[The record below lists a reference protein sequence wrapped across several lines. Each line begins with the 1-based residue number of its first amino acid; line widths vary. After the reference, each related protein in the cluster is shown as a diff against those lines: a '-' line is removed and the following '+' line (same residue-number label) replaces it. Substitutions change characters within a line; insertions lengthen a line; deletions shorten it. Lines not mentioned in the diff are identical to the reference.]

1 MRQAL
6 DTVRGANSTAGIG
19 TPSTARSARQ
29 AVLRHAAAAE
39 SSMANLRQSASGSA
53 SASAVLAD
61 LEAHLKSAKEKQARW
76 HSVADSSGG
85 WRHTNFGYKSTPDW
99 VHANVLTD
107 ELRMIEHDVTHGEV
121 AEAVRSTDR
130 LRRELHELRERAR
143 TTEGELQQQLAE
155 VTHQAWRAREEL
167 ASCERSLR
175 GKQEEASRLGS
186 ALAAEEA
193 RRAVVEK
200 QRLELRHEREA
211 AQQEASV
218 ASARR
223 EEVEAQL
230 RESER
235 EVRALREAAALA
247 ESSFAERQESQR
259 ARLAQQQASSVA
271 ELAAS
276 AEERRRLEAHLSEV
290 QRALASEA
298 AERGAEFSR
307 QEERLINFE
316 QVLQSERH
324 AFELARDAAARA
336 EGTIEKLHDEL
347 ASAQVAGREASVRAD
362 MVEAQLAI
370 LQRELEASRH
380 TTERLERSL
389 EKSTREAEVAK
400 AAALERLKSMDAE
413 LRSAVHER
421 DAVALDAQRAIEA
434 AMAEK
439 KWAVDVAVAEKQ
451 RAVDTAAV
459 EVARAAK
466 AEQQLREAR
475 EKAELLLREASAH
488 AEAVRAKLE
497 ADALADQQAAQKK
510 IAELEKR
517 LSRQVAELERLGV
530 EHGAAVSAR
539 VTAELALAAKERSIA
554 ARLHRMGE
562 VRARAAALPVPP
574 PPVAEDRLSVEM
586 TSALSPTR
594 KAERIAERF
603 KQETAAG
610 SRMGVV
616 PGSRLGV
623 VPGSRLG
630 GRAVAEAAAAAEAA
644 VRASSAARVAFLL
657 RRSDAPAEMTAVAA
671 AEDAHPPGSP
681 LAQFEEIVAQATSS
695 EASARAEASRLRELL
710 TEADHSLRL
719 LWGAVIQGAGDSI
732 KSMVPTFATQ
742 LHGRDL
748 AQLASSPTDASWTS
762 LLDPAAS
769 SSAVMSVWPTL
780 PTPRPTR
787 GRMEPRGMEPPSLS
801 SPTQPTLLLSPL
813 SAAQRA
819 AEAAESNEIVPVP
832 ALRVRTVA
840 TTRAVWL
847 ARQQVLAIAV
857 QKALGTAREELEGQL
872 LSTELMEVELRQK
885 VHNVHRNAVQRRLR
899 DCLFVLHRWW
909 ANVVA
914 LDTARHAA
922 AIPPL
927 QAALATAHD
936 ELELAMR
943 QVDAAAAEAQ
953 KSEAIH
959 GWLTQKASALQLEV
973 SSIEHE
979 ANAQV
984 AAEKHKAQASADA
997 LVAQAEA
1004 AVAEVRRHLL
1014 ETEERLARS
1023 DRELRATREAADA
1036 AAMAAVERGSL
1047 QHAEHGKTSAALRAA
1062 LAECG
1067 DLDAQLAASHLAL
1080 ETALN
1085 EKAAAERTASSE
1097 IANLEMQLVE
1107 VRRAL

>member
-336 EGTIEKLHDEL
+336 EGTIQKLHDEL

-362 MVEAQLAI
+362 MVEAQLAS

-497 ADALADQQAAQKK
+497 ADALADQQVAQKK
-510 IAELEKR
+510 IGELEKR

-562 VRARAAALPVPP
+562 VRARAAALPAPPP

-616 PGSRLGV
+616 PGSRLG
-623 VPGSRLG
+623 

-657 RRSDAPAEMTAVAA
+657 RRSDAPDEMTAVAA

-780 PTPRPTR
+780 PTPL
-787 GRMEPRGMEPPSLS
+787 GRMEPRGMEPRGIEPPSLA
-801 SPTQPTLLLSPL
+801 SPTQPTSLLSPL

-984 AAEKHKAQASADA
+984 ATEKHKAQASADA

-1036 AAMAAVERGSL
+1036 AAVAAAERGSL

>member
-1 MRQAL
+1 
-6 DTVRGANSTAGIG
+6 
-19 TPSTARSARQ
+19 
-29 AVLRHAAAAE
+29 
-39 SSMANLRQSASGSA
+39 MANLRQSASGSA

-336 EGTIEKLHDEL
+336 EGTIQKLHDEL

-510 IAELEKR
+510 IGELEKR
-517 LSRQVAELERLGV
+517 ISRQVAELERLGV

-562 VRARAAALPVPP
+562 VRARAAALPAPPP

-616 PGSRLGV
+616 PGSRLG
-623 VPGSRLG
+623 

-644 VRASSAARVAFLL
+644 VRASSAARVSFLL
-657 RRSDAPAEMTAVAA
+657 RRSDAPDVTEMTAVAA
-671 AEDAHPPGSP
+671 AEDANPPGSP

-732 KSMVPTFATQ
+732 KSMVPTFANQ

-780 PTPRPTR
+780 PVPLPTL
-787 GRMEPRGMEPPSLS
+787 GRMEPRGLEPPSLA

-1036 AAMAAVERGSL
+1036 AAVAAAERGSL

>member
-1 MRQAL
+1 
-6 DTVRGANSTAGIG
+6 
-19 TPSTARSARQ
+19 
-29 AVLRHAAAAE
+29 
-39 SSMANLRQSASGSA
+39 MANLRQSASGSA

-510 IAELEKR
+510 IGELEKR

-562 VRARAAALPVPP
+562 VRARAAALPAPPP

-616 PGSRLGV
+616 PGSRLG
-623 VPGSRLG
+623 

-657 RRSDAPAEMTAVAA
+657 RRSDAPDVTEMTAVAA

-780 PTPRPTR
+780 PAPL
-787 GRMEPRGMEPPSLS
+787 GRMEPRGLEPPSLS
-801 SPTQPTLLLSPL
+801 SPTQPTSLLSPL

-847 ARQQVLAIAV
+847 ARQQVLAVAV

-997 LVAQAEA
+997 QIAQAEA

-1036 AAMAAVERGSL
+1036 AAVAAVERGSL

>member
-336 EGTIEKLHDEL
+336 EGTIQKLHDEL

-510 IAELEKR
+510 IGELEKR
-517 LSRQVAELERLGV
+517 LSRQFAELERLGV

-562 VRARAAALPVPP
+562 VRARAAALPAPPP

-616 PGSRLGV
+616 PGSRLG
-623 VPGSRLG
+623 

-644 VRASSAARVAFLL
+644 VRASSAARVSFLL
-657 RRSDAPAEMTAVAA
+657 RRSDAPDVTEMTAVAA
-671 AEDAHPPGSP
+671 AEDARPPGSP

-780 PTPRPTR
+780 PVPLPTL
-787 GRMEPRGMEPPSLS
+787 GRMEPRGLEPPSLA

-984 AAEKHKAQASADA
+984 AAEKHKVQASADA
-997 LVAQAEA
+997 QVAQAEA

-1036 AAMAAVERGSL
+1036 AAVAAVERGSL

>member
-1 MRQAL
+1 
-6 DTVRGANSTAGIG
+6 
-19 TPSTARSARQ
+19 
-29 AVLRHAAAAE
+29 
-39 SSMANLRQSASGSA
+39 MANLCQSASGSA
-53 SASAVLAD
+53 SASAVIAD

-76 HSVADSSGG
+76 HSVTDSSGG

-99 VHANVLTD
+99 VHVHVLTD

-121 AEAVRSTDR
+121 AEAVRSTDQ

-143 TTEGELQQQLAE
+143 TTEGKLQQQLAE

-186 ALAAEEA
+186 ALAVEEA

-200 QRLELRHEREA
+200 QMLELRHEREA
-211 AQQEASV
+211 AQQQGGL

-259 ARLAQQQASSVA
+259 ARLAQQQAASVA

-276 AEERRRLEAHLSEV
+276 AEERRRLESHLNEV

-307 QEERLINFE
+307 QEERLINLE

-336 EGTIEKLHDEL
+336 EGTIETLHDEL
-347 ASAQVAGREASVRAD
+347 ASVQVAGREASVRAE
-362 MVEAQLAI
+362 MVQAQLAN

-400 AAALERLKSMDAE
+400 TAALERLRTVEGE

-434 AMAEK
+434 AMTEK
-439 KWAVDVAVAEKQ
+439 KWAVDLAVAEKQ

-459 EVARAAK
+459 EVVRAAK
-466 AEQQLREAR
+466 AEQLLREAR
-475 EKAELLLREASAH
+475 EQ
-488 AEAVRAKLE
+488 AEAERGRLE
-497 ADALADQQAAQKK
+497 AAALADQQAAQKK
-510 IAELEKR
+510 NAELEKR
-517 LSRQVAELERLGV
+517 LSRQAAELERLTV

-539 VTAELALAAKERSIA
+539 VTAELAFSAKERSIA

-562 VRARAAALPVPP
+562 VRARAAALPAP
-574 PPVAEDRLSVEM
+574 PPVAEDRLSVEL

-610 SRMGVV
+610 CLRG
-616 PGSRLGV
+616 
-623 VPGSRLG
+623 LG

-644 VRASSAARVAFLL
+644 VRASRSVAAEASSASSAARVASLL
-657 RRSDAPAEMTAVAA
+657 RRSDALDRGTVMTAVAVA
-671 AEDAHPPGSP
+671 VDTPPPGSP
-681 LAQFEEIVAQATSS
+681 LAQLEEIVAQATSS

-710 TEADHSLRL
+710 TEADHSLRM
-719 LWGAVIQGAGDSI
+719 LWGAVTQGAGDSI
-732 KSMVPTFATQ
+732 MSMVPTFATQ
-742 LHGRDL
+742 LHGCDL
-748 AQLASSPTDASWTS
+748 ARLASSPTDASWTP

-769 SSAVMSVWPTL
+769 TSAAMSAGLTLPAPLPTL
-780 PTPRPTR
+780 GHNVPM
-787 GRMEPRGMEPPSLS
+787 GMEPRSMEPRSMEKNSMEPPSLS
-801 SPTQPTLLLSPL
+801 SRLASTQPASLLSPL

-819 AEAAESNEIVPVP
+819 AERAEMEGSIVPVPAPP
-832 ALRVRTVA
+832 ALRVRTVV
-840 TTRAVWL
+840 TTRAVWA
-847 ARQQVLAIAV
+847 ARQQVLAVAI
-857 QKALGTAREELEGQL
+857 QKALGTAREELESQL
-872 LSTELMEVELRQK
+872 LTTELMEVELRQK

-909 ANVVA
+909 ANVIA

-936 ELELAMR
+936 ELELALR

-959 GWLTQKASALQLEV
+959 SWLTQKASALQLEV
-973 SSIEHE
+973 STIEHE
-979 ANAQV
+979 ANAQIEL
-984 AAEKHKAQASADA
+984 EKQKAQASADA

-1004 AVAEVRRHLL
+1004 AVVEVRRHLL
-1014 ETEERLARS
+1014 ETEERL
-1023 DRELRATREAADA
+1023 
-1036 AAMAAVERGSL
+1036 
-1047 QHAEHGKTSAALRAA
+1047 
-1062 LAECG
+1062 EC
-1067 DLDAQLAASHLAL
+1067 
-1080 ETALN
+1080 N
-1085 EKAAAERTASSE
+1085 
-1097 IANLEMQLVE
+1097 
-1107 VRRAL
+1107 

>member
-1 MRQAL
+1 MSTSGTLHDGTLPMRQAL
-6 DTVRGANSTAGIG
+6 DNVRGANSTAGIG

-39 SSMANLRQSASGSA
+39 SSMANLCQSASGSA
-53 SASAVLAD
+53 SASAVIAD

-76 HSVADSSGG
+76 HSVTDSSGG

-99 VHANVLTD
+99 VHVHVLTD

-121 AEAVRSTDR
+121 AEAVRSTDQ

-143 TTEGELQQQLAE
+143 TTEGKLQQQLAE

-175 GKQEEASRLGS
+175 GKQEEANRLGS
-186 ALAAEEA
+186 ALAVEEA

-200 QRLELRHEREA
+200 QMLELRHEREA
-211 AQQEASV
+211 AQQQGGV

-247 ESSFAERQESQR
+247 ESSFAERQENQR
-259 ARLAQQQASSVA
+259 ARLAQQQAASVA

-276 AEERRRLEAHLSEV
+276 AEERRRLESHLNEV

-307 QEERLINFE
+307 QEERLINLE

-347 ASAQVAGREASVRAD
+347 ASVQVAGREASVRAE
-362 MVEAQLAI
+362 MVQAQLAN

-400 AAALERLKSMDAE
+400 TAALERLRTVEGE

-434 AMAEK
+434 AMTEK
-439 KWAVDVAVAEKQ
+439 KWAVDLAVAEKQ

-459 EVARAAK
+459 EVVRAAK
-466 AEQQLREAR
+466 AEQLLREAR
-475 EKAELLLREASAH
+475 EQ
-488 AEAVRAKLE
+488 AEAERGKLE
-497 ADALADQQAAQKK
+497 AAALADQQAAQKK
-510 IAELEKR
+510 NAELEKR
-517 LSRQVAELERLGV
+517 LSRQAAELERLTV

-539 VTAELALAAKERSIA
+539 VTAELAFSAKERSIA

-562 VRARAAALPVPP
+562 VRARAAALPAP
-574 PPVAEDRLSVEM
+574 PPVAEDRLSVEL

-610 SRMGVV
+610 SLRGVGQSS
-616 PGSRLGV
+616 PTGLRG
-623 VPGSRLG
+623 LG

-644 VRASSAARVAFLL
+644 VRASRSVAAEASSASSAARVASLL
-657 RRSDAPAEMTAVAA
+657 RRSDALDRGTIMTAVA
-671 AEDAHPPGSP
+671 DTPPPGSP
-681 LAQFEEIVAQATSS
+681 LAQLEEIVAQATSS

-710 TEADHSLRL
+710 TEADHSLRM

-732 KSMVPTFATQ
+732 MSMVPTFATQ

-748 AQLASSPTDASWTS
+748 ARLASSPTDASWTP

-769 SSAVMSVWPTL
+769 TSTAMSAGLTLPAPLPTL
-780 PTPRPTR
+780 GHNVPM
-787 GRMEPRGMEPPSLS
+787 GMEPRSMEPRSMEPHSMEPPSLS
-801 SPTQPTLLLSPL
+801 SRLASTQPASLLSPL

-819 AEAAESNEIVPVP
+819 AERAEMEGSIVPVTAPP
-832 ALRVRTVA
+832 ALRVRTVV
-840 TTRAVWL
+840 TTRAVWA
-847 ARQQVLAIAV
+847 ARQQVLAVAI
-857 QKALGTAREELEGQL
+857 QKALGTAREELESQL
-872 LSTELMEVELRQK
+872 LTTELMEVELRQK

-909 ANVVA
+909 ANVIA

-936 ELELAMR
+936 ELELALR

-959 GWLTQKASALQLEV
+959 SWLTQKASALQLEV
-973 SSIEHE
+973 STIEHE
-979 ANAQV
+979 ANAQIELES
-984 AAEKHKAQASADA
+984 ATDCMLIAS
-997 LVAQAEA
+997 LI
-1004 AVAEVRRHLL
+1004 R
-1014 ETEERLARS
+1014 
-1023 DRELRATREAADA
+1023 
-1036 AAMAAVERGSL
+1036 
-1047 QHAEHGKTSAALRAA
+1047 
-1062 LAECG
+1062 
-1067 DLDAQLAASHLAL
+1067 
-1080 ETALN
+1080 
-1085 EKAAAERTASSE
+1085 
-1097 IANLEMQLVE
+1097 
-1107 VRRAL
+1107 

>member
-1 MRQAL
+1 
-6 DTVRGANSTAGIG
+6 
-19 TPSTARSARQ
+19 
-29 AVLRHAAAAE
+29 
-39 SSMANLRQSASGSA
+39 
-53 SASAVLAD
+53 
-61 LEAHLKSAKEKQARW
+61 
-76 HSVADSSGG
+76 
-85 WRHTNFGYKSTPDW
+85 
-99 VHANVLTD
+99 
-107 ELRMIEHDVTHGEV
+107 
-121 AEAVRSTDR
+121 
-130 LRRELHELRERAR
+130 
-143 TTEGELQQQLAE
+143 
-155 VTHQAWRAREEL
+155 
-167 ASCERSLR
+167 
-175 GKQEEASRLGS
+175 
-186 ALAAEEA
+186 
-193 RRAVVEK
+193 
-200 QRLELRHEREA
+200 
-211 AQQEASV
+211 
-218 ASARR
+218 
-223 EEVEAQL
+223 
-230 RESER
+230 
-235 EVRALREAAALA
+235 
-247 ESSFAERQESQR
+247 
-259 ARLAQQQASSVA
+259 
-271 ELAAS
+271 
-276 AEERRRLEAHLSEV
+276 
-290 QRALASEA
+290 
-298 AERGAEFSR
+298 
-307 QEERLINFE
+307 
-316 QVLQSERH
+316 
-324 AFELARDAAARA
+324 
-336 EGTIEKLHDEL
+336 
-347 ASAQVAGREASVRAD
+347 
-362 MVEAQLAI
+362 
-370 LQRELEASRH
+370 
-380 TTERLERSL
+380 
-389 EKSTREAEVAK
+389 
-400 AAALERLKSMDAE
+400 MDAE

-497 ADALADQQAAQKK
+497 ADALADQQVAQKK
-510 IAELEKR
+510 IGELEKR
-517 LSRQVAELERLGV
+517 ISRQVAELERLGV

-562 VRARAAALPVPP
+562 VRARAAALPAPPP

-657 RRSDAPAEMTAVAA
+657 RRSDAPDEMTAVAA

-769 SSAVMSVWPTL
+769 SSAVMSAWTTL
-780 PTPRPTR
+780 PTPLPTL
-787 GRMEPRGMEPPSLS
+787 GRMEPRGFEPPSLA

-1036 AAMAAVERGSL
+1036 AAVAAVERGSL

>member
-1 MRQAL
+1 MSTSGTLHDGTLPMRQAL
-6 DTVRGANSTAGIG
+6 DNVRGANSTAGIG

-39 SSMANLRQSASGSA
+39 SSMANLCQSASGSA
-53 SASAVLAD
+53 SASAVIAD

-76 HSVADSSGG
+76 HSVTDSSGG

-99 VHANVLTD
+99 VHVHVLTD

-121 AEAVRSTDR
+121 AEAVRSTDQ

-143 TTEGELQQQLAE
+143 TTEGKLQQQLAE

-186 ALAAEEA
+186 ALAVEEA

-200 QRLELRHEREA
+200 QMLELRHEREA
-211 AQQEASV
+211 AQQQGGV

-259 ARLAQQQASSVA
+259 ARLAQQQAASVA

-276 AEERRRLEAHLSEV
+276 AEERRRLESHLNEV

-307 QEERLINFE
+307 QEERLINLE

-336 EGTIEKLHDEL
+336 EGTIETLHDEL
-347 ASAQVAGREASVRAD
+347 ASVQVAGREASVRAE
-362 MVEAQLAI
+362 MVQAQLAN

-400 AAALERLKSMDAE
+400 TAALERLRTVEGE

-434 AMAEK
+434 AMTEK
-439 KWAVDVAVAEKQ
+439 KWAVDLAVAEKQ

-459 EVARAAK
+459 EVVRAAK
-466 AEQQLREAR
+466 AEQLLREAR
-475 EKAELLLREASAH
+475 EQ
-488 AEAVRAKLE
+488 AEAERGKLE
-497 ADALADQQAAQKK
+497 AAALADQQAAQKK
-510 IAELEKR
+510 NAELEKR
-517 LSRQVAELERLGV
+517 LSRQAAELERLTV

-539 VTAELALAAKERSIA
+539 VTAELAFSAKERSIA

-562 VRARAAALPVPP
+562 VRARAAALPAP
-574 PPVAEDRLSVEM
+574 PPVAEDRLSVEL

-610 SRMGVV
+610 SLRG
-616 PGSRLGV
+616 
-623 VPGSRLG
+623 LG

-644 VRASSAARVAFLL
+644 VRASRSVAAEASSASSAARVASLL
-657 RRSDAPAEMTAVAA
+657 RRSDALDRGTIMTAVA
-671 AEDAHPPGSP
+671 DTPPPGSP
-681 LAQFEEIVAQATSS
+681 LAQLEEIVAQATSS

-710 TEADHSLRL
+710 TEADHSLRM

-732 KSMVPTFATQ
+732 MSMVPTFATQ

-748 AQLASSPTDASWTS
+748 ARLASSPTDASWTP

-769 SSAVMSVWPTL
+769 TSTAMSAGLTLPAPLPTL
-780 PTPRPTR
+780 GHNVPM
-787 GRMEPRGMEPPSLS
+787 GMEPRSMEPRSMEPHSMEPPSLS
-801 SPTQPTLLLSPL
+801 SRLASTQPASLLSPL

-819 AEAAESNEIVPVP
+819 AERAEMEGSIVPVTAPP
-832 ALRVRTVA
+832 ALRVRTVV
-840 TTRAVWL
+840 TTRAVWA
-847 ARQQVLAIAV
+847 ARQQVLAVAI
-857 QKALGTAREELEGQL
+857 QKALGTAREELESQL
-872 LSTELMEVELRQK
+872 LTTELMEVELRQK

-909 ANVVA
+909 ANVIA

-936 ELELAMR
+936 ELELALR

-959 GWLTQKASALQLEV
+959 SWLTQKASALQLEV
-973 SSIEHE
+973 STIEHE
-979 ANAQV
+979 ANAQIELES
-984 AAEKHKAQASADA
+984 ATDCMLIAS
-997 LVAQAEA
+997 LI
-1004 AVAEVRRHLL
+1004 R
-1014 ETEERLARS
+1014 
-1023 DRELRATREAADA
+1023 
-1036 AAMAAVERGSL
+1036 
-1047 QHAEHGKTSAALRAA
+1047 
-1062 LAECG
+1062 
-1067 DLDAQLAASHLAL
+1067 
-1080 ETALN
+1080 
-1085 EKAAAERTASSE
+1085 
-1097 IANLEMQLVE
+1097 
-1107 VRRAL
+1107 

>member
-1 MRQAL
+1 
-6 DTVRGANSTAGIG
+6 
-19 TPSTARSARQ
+19 
-29 AVLRHAAAAE
+29 
-39 SSMANLRQSASGSA
+39 MANLRQSASGSA

-336 EGTIEKLHDEL
+336 EGTIQKLHDEL

-510 IAELEKR
+510 IGELEKR

-562 VRARAAALPVPP
+562 VRARAAALPAPPP

-616 PGSRLGV
+616 PGSRLG
-623 VPGSRLG
+623 

-644 VRASSAARVAFLL
+644 VRASSAARVSFLL
-657 RRSDAPAEMTAVAA
+657 RRSDAPDVTEMTAVAA
-671 AEDAHPPGSP
+671 AEDANPPGSP

-732 KSMVPTFATQ
+732 KSMVPTFASQ

-780 PTPRPTR
+780 PAPL
-787 GRMEPRGMEPPSLS
+787 GRMEPRGMEPRGMEPRGMEPRGMEPRGIEPPSLS

-1036 AAMAAVERGSL
+1036 AAVAAAERGSL

>member
-1 MRQAL
+1 
-6 DTVRGANSTAGIG
+6 
-19 TPSTARSARQ
+19 
-29 AVLRHAAAAE
+29 
-39 SSMANLRQSASGSA
+39 MANLRQSASGSA

-336 EGTIEKLHDEL
+336 EGTIQKLHDEL

-362 MVEAQLAI
+362 MVEAQLAS

-497 ADALADQQAAQKK
+497 ADALADQQVAQKK
-510 IAELEKR
+510 IGELEKR

-562 VRARAAALPVPP
+562 VRARAAALPAPPP

-616 PGSRLGV
+616 PGSRLG
-623 VPGSRLG
+623 

-657 RRSDAPAEMTAVAA
+657 RRSDAPDEMTAVAA

-780 PTPRPTR
+780 PTPL
-787 GRMEPRGMEPPSLS
+787 GRMEPRGMEPRGIEPPSLA
-801 SPTQPTLLLSPL
+801 SPTQPTSLLSPL

-984 AAEKHKAQASADA
+984 ATEKHKAQASADA

-1036 AAMAAVERGSL
+1036 AAVAAAERGSL

>member
-1 MRQAL
+1 
-6 DTVRGANSTAGIG
+6 
-19 TPSTARSARQ
+19 
-29 AVLRHAAAAE
+29 
-39 SSMANLRQSASGSA
+39 MANLRQSASGSA

-336 EGTIEKLHDEL
+336 EGTIQKLHDEL

-362 MVEAQLAI
+362 MVEAQLAS

-459 EVARAAK
+459 DVARAAK

-510 IAELEKR
+510 IGELEKR
-517 LSRQVAELERLGV
+517 ISRQVAELERLGV

-562 VRARAAALPVPP
+562 VRARAAALPAPPP

-616 PGSRLGV
+616 PGSRLG
-623 VPGSRLG
+623 

-657 RRSDAPAEMTAVAA
+657 RRSDAPDEMTAVAA

-780 PTPRPTR
+780 PTPL
-787 GRMEPRGMEPPSLS
+787 GRMEPSLS
-801 SPTQPTLLLSPL
+801 SPTQPTSLLSPF

-1036 AAMAAVERGSL
+1036 AAVAAAERGSV

>member
-510 IAELEKR
+510 IGELEKR
-517 LSRQVAELERLGV
+517 ISRQVAELERLGV

-562 VRARAAALPVPP
+562 VRARAAALPAPPP

-616 PGSRLGV
+616 PGSRLG
-623 VPGSRLG
+623 

-644 VRASSAARVAFLL
+644 VRASSAARVSFLL
-657 RRSDAPAEMTAVAA
+657 RRSDAPDVTEMTAVAA

-732 KSMVPTFATQ
+732 KSMVPTFANQ

-780 PTPRPTR
+780 PVPLPTL
-787 GRMEPRGMEPPSLS
+787 GRMEPRGLEPPSLA

-997 LVAQAEA
+997 QIAQAEA

-1036 AAMAAVERGSL
+1036 AAVAAAERGSL

>member
-1 MRQAL
+1 
-6 DTVRGANSTAGIG
+6 
-19 TPSTARSARQ
+19 
-29 AVLRHAAAAE
+29 
-39 SSMANLRQSASGSA
+39 MANLRQSASGSA

-247 ESSFAERQESQR
+247 ESSFVERQESQR

-276 AEERRRLEAHLSEV
+276 AEERRRLESHLSEV

-362 MVEAQLAI
+362 MVQAQLAS

-466 AEQQLREAR
+466 AEQQLRETR
-475 EKAELLLREASAH
+475 EKAELMLREASAH
-488 AEAVRAKLE
+488 AEAVRGKLE

-510 IAELEKR
+510 IGELEKT

-562 VRARAAALPVPP
+562 VRARAAALPAPP

-586 TSALSPTR
+586 TRSRSVEKTSALSPTR

-603 KQETAAG
+603 KQETAA
-610 SRMGVV
+610 
-616 PGSRLGV
+616 GSRLGV

-657 RRSDAPAEMTAVAA
+657 RSDAPDRGTEMTAVAA

-732 KSMVPTFATQ
+732 KSLVPTFATQ

-769 SSAVMSVWPTL
+769 TSDVMNVWPTFPARL
-780 PTPRPTR
+780 PTLGHHMPR
-787 GRMEPRGMEPPSLS
+787 GMEPRGMEPPSLS
-801 SPTQPTLLLSPL
+801 SPTQPTSLLSPL

-819 AEAAESNEIVPVP
+819 AETAEIVPEIVPVP

-959 GWLTQKASALQLEV
+959 GWLSQKASALQLEV
-973 SSIEHE
+973 STIEHE
-979 ANAQV
+979 ANAQI

-1004 AVAEVRRHLL
+1004 AVAEVKRHLL

-1036 AAMAAVERGSL
+1036 AAVAAVERGSL

-1085 EKAAAERTASSE
+1085 EKAAAERSASSE

>member
-1 MRQAL
+1 
-6 DTVRGANSTAGIG
+6 
-19 TPSTARSARQ
+19 
-29 AVLRHAAAAE
+29 
-39 SSMANLRQSASGSA
+39 MANLRQSASGSA

-362 MVEAQLAI
+362 MVEAQLAS

-497 ADALADQQAAQKK
+497 ADALADQQVAQKK
-510 IAELEKR
+510 IGELEKR

-562 VRARAAALPVPP
+562 VRARAAALPAPPP

-616 PGSRLGV
+616 PGSRLG
-623 VPGSRLG
+623 

-657 RRSDAPAEMTAVAA
+657 RRSDAPDEMTAVAA

-732 KSMVPTFATQ
+732 KSMVPTFASQ

-780 PTPRPTR
+780 PTPL
-787 GRMEPRGMEPPSLS
+787 GRMEPRGMEPRGLEPPSLS
-801 SPTQPTLLLSPL
+801 SPTQPTSLLSPL

>member
-1 MRQAL
+1 
-6 DTVRGANSTAGIG
+6 
-19 TPSTARSARQ
+19 
-29 AVLRHAAAAE
+29 
-39 SSMANLRQSASGSA
+39 MANLRQSASGSA

-362 MVEAQLAI
+362 MVEAQLAS

-497 ADALADQQAAQKK
+497 ADALADQQVAQKK
-510 IAELEKR
+510 IGELEKR

-562 VRARAAALPVPP
+562 VRARAAALPAPPP

-616 PGSRLGV
+616 PGSRLG
-623 VPGSRLG
+623 

-657 RRSDAPAEMTAVAA
+657 RRSDAPDEMTAVAA

-732 KSMVPTFATQ
+732 KSMVPTFASQ

-780 PTPRPTR
+780 PTPL
-787 GRMEPRGMEPPSLS
+787 GRMEPRGMEPRGLEPPSLS
-801 SPTQPTLLLSPL
+801 SPTQPTSLLSPL

-899 DCLFVLHRWW
+899 DCLFVLQRWW

>member
-1 MRQAL
+1 MNSSGTLHDGTLPMRQAL
-6 DTVRGANSTAGIG
+6 DNVRGANSTAGIG

-39 SSMANLRQSASGSA
+39 SSMANLCQSASGSA
-53 SASAVLAD
+53 SASAVIAD

-76 HSVADSSGG
+76 HSVTDSSGG

-99 VHANVLTD
+99 VHVHVLTD

-121 AEAVRSTDR
+121 AEAVRSTDQ

-143 TTEGELQQQLAE
+143 TTEGKLQQQLAE

-186 ALAAEEA
+186 ALAVEEA

-200 QRLELRHEREA
+200 QMLELRHEREA
-211 AQQEASV
+211 AQQQGGV

-259 ARLAQQQASSVA
+259 ARLAQQQAASVA

-276 AEERRRLEAHLSEV
+276 AEERRRLESHLNEV

-307 QEERLINFE
+307 QEERLINLE

-336 EGTIEKLHDEL
+336 EGTIETLHDEL
-347 ASAQVAGREASVRAD
+347 ASVQVAGREASVRAE
-362 MVEAQLAI
+362 MVQAQLAN

-400 AAALERLKSMDAE
+400 TAALERLRTVEGE

-434 AMAEK
+434 AMTEK
-439 KWAVDVAVAEKQ
+439 KWAVDLAVAEKQ

-459 EVARAAK
+459 EVVRAAK
-466 AEQQLREAR
+466 AEQLLREAR
-475 EKAELLLREASAH
+475 EQ
-488 AEAVRAKLE
+488 AEAERGKLE
-497 ADALADQQAAQKK
+497 AAALADQQAAQKK
-510 IAELEKR
+510 NAELEKR
-517 LSRQVAELERLGV
+517 LSRQAAELERLTV

-539 VTAELALAAKERSIA
+539 VTAELAFSAKERSIA

-562 VRARAAALPVPP
+562 VRARAAALPAP
-574 PPVAEDRLSVEM
+574 PPVAEDRLSVEL

-610 SRMGVV
+610 SLRG
-616 PGSRLGV
+616 
-623 VPGSRLG
+623 LG

-644 VRASSAARVAFLL
+644 VRASRSVAAEASSASSAARVASLL
-657 RRSDAPAEMTAVAA
+657 RRSDALDRGTVMTAVAGA
-671 AEDAHPPGSP
+671 VDTPPPGSP
-681 LAQFEEIVAQATSS
+681 LAQLEEIVAQATSS

-710 TEADHSLRL
+710 TEADHSLRM
-719 LWGAVIQGAGDSI
+719 LWGAVTQGAGDSI
-732 KSMVPTFATQ
+732 MSMVPTFATQ

-748 AQLASSPTDASWTS
+748 ARLASSPTDASWTP

-769 SSAVMSVWPTL
+769 TSAAMSAGLTLPAPLPTL
-780 PTPRPTR
+780 GHNVPM
-787 GRMEPRGMEPPSLS
+787 GMEPRSMEPRSMEPRSMEPHSMEPRSMEPPSLS
-801 SPTQPTLLLSPL
+801 TRLASTQPASLLSPL

-819 AEAAESNEIVPVP
+819 AERAEMEGSIVPVPAPP
-832 ALRVRTVA
+832 ALRVRTVV
-840 TTRAVWL
+840 TTRAVWA
-847 ARQQVLAIAV
+847 ARQQVLAVAI
-857 QKALGTAREELEGQL
+857 QKALGTAREELESQL
-872 LSTELMEVELRQK
+872 LTTELMEVELRQK

-909 ANVVA
+909 ANVIA

-936 ELELAMR
+936 ELELALR

-959 GWLTQKASALQLEV
+959 SWLTQKASALQLEV
-973 SSIEHE
+973 STIEHE
-979 ANAQV
+979 ANAQIELES
-984 AAEKHKAQASADA
+984 ATDCMLIAS
-997 LVAQAEA
+997 LI
-1004 AVAEVRRHLL
+1004 R
-1014 ETEERLARS
+1014 
-1023 DRELRATREAADA
+1023 
-1036 AAMAAVERGSL
+1036 
-1047 QHAEHGKTSAALRAA
+1047 
-1062 LAECG
+1062 
-1067 DLDAQLAASHLAL
+1067 
-1080 ETALN
+1080 
-1085 EKAAAERTASSE
+1085 
-1097 IANLEMQLVE
+1097 
-1107 VRRAL
+1107 

>member
-1 MRQAL
+1 
-6 DTVRGANSTAGIG
+6 
-19 TPSTARSARQ
+19 
-29 AVLRHAAAAE
+29 
-39 SSMANLRQSASGSA
+39 MANLCQSASGSA
-53 SASAVLAD
+53 SASAVIAD

-76 HSVADSSGG
+76 HSVTDSSGG

-99 VHANVLTD
+99 VHVHVLTD

-121 AEAVRSTDR
+121 AEAVRSTDQ

-143 TTEGELQQQLAE
+143 TTEGKLQQQLAE

-186 ALAAEEA
+186 ALAVEEA

-200 QRLELRHEREA
+200 QMLELRHEREA
-211 AQQEASV
+211 AQQQGGV

-259 ARLAQQQASSVA
+259 ARLAQQQAASVA

-276 AEERRRLEAHLSEV
+276 AEERRRLESHLNEV

-307 QEERLINFE
+307 QEERLINLE

-336 EGTIEKLHDEL
+336 EGTIETLHDEL
-347 ASAQVAGREASVRAD
+347 ASVQVAGREASVRAE
-362 MVEAQLAI
+362 MVQAQLAN

-400 AAALERLKSMDAE
+400 TAALERLRTVEGE

-434 AMAEK
+434 AMTEK
-439 KWAVDVAVAEKQ
+439 KWAVDLAVAEKQ

-459 EVARAAK
+459 EVVRAAK
-466 AEQQLREAR
+466 AEQLLREAR
-475 EKAELLLREASAH
+475 EQ
-488 AEAVRAKLE
+488 AEAERGKLE
-497 ADALADQQAAQKK
+497 AAALADQQAAQKK
-510 IAELEKR
+510 NAELEKR
-517 LSRQVAELERLGV
+517 LSRQAAELERLTV

-539 VTAELALAAKERSIA
+539 VTAELAFSAKERSIA

-562 VRARAAALPVPP
+562 VRARAAALPAP
-574 PPVAEDRLSVEM
+574 PPVAEDRLSVEL

-610 SRMGVV
+610 SLRG
-616 PGSRLGV
+616 
-623 VPGSRLG
+623 LG

-644 VRASSAARVAFLL
+644 VRASRSVAAEASSASSAARVASLL
-657 RRSDAPAEMTAVAA
+657 RRSDALDRGTVMTAVAVA
-671 AEDAHPPGSP
+671 VDTPPPGSP
-681 LAQFEEIVAQATSS
+681 LAQLEEIVAQATSS

-710 TEADHSLRL
+710 TEADHSLRM
-719 LWGAVIQGAGDSI
+719 LWGAVTQGAGDSI
-732 KSMVPTFATQ
+732 MSMVPTFATQ

-748 AQLASSPTDASWTS
+748 ARLASSPTDASWTP

-769 SSAVMSVWPTL
+769 TSAAMSAGLTLPAPLPTL
-780 PTPRPTR
+780 GHNVPM
-787 GRMEPRGMEPPSLS
+787 GMEPRSMEPRSMEPHSMEPRSMEPPSLS
-801 SPTQPTLLLSPL
+801 TRLASTQPASLLSPL

-819 AEAAESNEIVPVP
+819 AERAEMEGSIVPVPAPP
-832 ALRVRTVA
+832 ALRVRTVV
-840 TTRAVWL
+840 TTRAVWA
-847 ARQQVLAIAV
+847 ARQQVLAVAI
-857 QKALGTAREELEGQL
+857 QKALGTAREELESQL
-872 LSTELMEVELRQK
+872 LTTELMEVELRQK

-909 ANVVA
+909 ANVIA

-936 ELELAMR
+936 ELELALR

-959 GWLTQKASALQLEV
+959 SWLTQKASALQLEV
-973 SSIEHE
+973 STIEHE
-979 ANAQV
+979 ANAQIELES
-984 AAEKHKAQASADA
+984 ATDCMLIAS
-997 LVAQAEA
+997 LI
-1004 AVAEVRRHLL
+1004 R
-1014 ETEERLARS
+1014 
-1023 DRELRATREAADA
+1023 
-1036 AAMAAVERGSL
+1036 
-1047 QHAEHGKTSAALRAA
+1047 
-1062 LAECG
+1062 
-1067 DLDAQLAASHLAL
+1067 
-1080 ETALN
+1080 
-1085 EKAAAERTASSE
+1085 
-1097 IANLEMQLVE
+1097 
-1107 VRRAL
+1107 